1 MNLANILKKNI
12 LYPYII
18 FGSLI
23 FIILFSINFFYN
35 KHVLNLTRG
44 FKYDVSAIQF
54 NNYKY
59 NSYGEVFAYVFDK
72 KIKTLHRIKGQN
84 VESAGIF
91 INGDSPG
98 LTLKKTKTTLYLT
111 LILNDYVD
119 EKELENAINETY
131 MGSVRKVISELE
143 ENSHLY
149 DYRRMSAS
157 YGKSIEKEISEDK
170 KTRDLKIKEA
180 HDNLINSEFFK
191 KYPTPSCTKKK
202 EYCLN
207 MYNEFYV
214 FIMSLLQNSDDTRI
228 KKFLDI
234 KENENISISEVYR
247 EFIINKSLYQ
257 NKYVEDLMNNKTLGY
272 KIKRDSISRNNKLSE
287 YQFFSKEFDKL
298 INSKFYNDYNFD
310 SYCRTYD
317 ENCLNDI
324 SDDFNRILHQHKL
337 EIGNPYRVKYSNPN
351 EKRKYSIISD
361 VFKILGFTMLF
372 TYILFI
378 LTNKFLRRKLK

>member
-59 NSYGEVFAYVFDK
+59 NSYGEVFAYIFDK
-72 KIKTLHRIKGQN
+72 KINTIHRIKGQN
-84 VESAGIF
+84 VESTGIF
-91 INGDSPG
+91 INGDSPV
-98 LTLKKTKTTLYLT
+98 LNLNKTKTTLYLT

-119 EKELENAINETY
+119 EKELENLVNDTY
-131 MGSVRKVISELE
+131 MGSLKKVISELE

-149 DYRRMSAS
+149 DYRLMSAA
-157 YGKSIEKEISEDK
+157 YEKTKATYK
-170 KTRDLKIKEA
+170 KNKIKEA

-207 MYNEFYV
+207 MYSEFYV
-214 FIMSLLQNSDDTRI
+214 FIMNLLQTSDDNKI
-228 KKFLDI
+228 KKFLNI
-234 KENENISISEVYR
+234 KENENISVSEVYR
-247 EFIINKSLYQ
+247 DFAINKSLYQ
-257 NKYVEDLMNNKTLGY
+257 NKNVEDLMNNKTLDL
-272 KIKRDSISRNNKLSE
+272 KNNERDTIISNNLNE

-298 INSKFYNDYNFD
+298 LNSKFYNDYNFD
-310 SYCRTYD
+310 SYCRSYD
-317 ENCLNDI
+317 KICLKKI
-324 SDDFNRILHQHKL
+324 SDDLNRILHQHKL
-337 EIGNPYRVKYSNPN
+337 EIGNPYKIKYSNPN
-351 EKRKYSIISD
+351 EKQKYSIISD

-378 LTNKFLRRKLK
+378 LTNKFLKRKLK